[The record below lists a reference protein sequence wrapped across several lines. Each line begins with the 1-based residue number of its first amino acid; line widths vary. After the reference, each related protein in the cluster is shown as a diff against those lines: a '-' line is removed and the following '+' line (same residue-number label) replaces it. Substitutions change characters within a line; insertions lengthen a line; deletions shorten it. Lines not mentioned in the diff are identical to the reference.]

1 MIELFDNEESFLS
14 FDDESLIVEEIDG
27 EFGQTCYQIVDVI
40 GNEMN
45 DRFEKG
51 EVLNDSMIDDLLELG
66 VNIEFESVNG

>member
-40 GNEMN
+40 GEEMN
-45 DRFEKG
+45 DRFEIG
-51 EVLNDSMIDDLLELG
+51 EILNDSMIDDLLELG
-66 VNIEFESVNG
+66 VEISFKEPA